1 MIRQIKCLYLL
12 FALGF
17 ATGPLSAQ
25 DTVSLHEKLYID
37 SIRKVLTRD
46 YARQMDRY
54 RTYSEQVAASSMATI
69 DSLEKKMQAMERELR
84 DLALWSDEL
93 RSDLEVLR
101 RGVEQ
106 NEAIIAVEKQRF
118 TRLLLIAGP
127 ALLALILLSTVLF
140 FLLIRRHQESTEYK
154 INALKKYTYTE
165 IEETRSDLMQQFK
178 KRVKKIRDGMKKNNE
193 KKKAKKE
200 AKKKHKSKKAKSK
213 KAGK

>member
-1 MIRQIKCLYLL
+1 MIRQIKFLYLL
-12 FALGF
+12 FALCF
-17 ATGPLSAQ
+17 APGHLPAQ
-25 DTVSLHEKLYID
+25 DSVSLHEKQYID
-37 SIRKVLTRD
+37 SIRQVLTRD
-46 YARQMDRY
+46 YTRQMDRY
-54 RTYSEQVAASSMATI
+54 RAYSEQVAASNRATI
-69 DSLEKKMQAMERELR
+69 DSLEKLMKAMERELR

-93 RSDLEVLR
+93 RSDLEVLQE
-101 RGVEQ
+101 GVEQ

-165 IEETRSDLMQQFK
+165 IEETRTDLMQQFK
-178 KRVKKIRDGMKKNNE
+178 KRVKKLRDGMKKNNE

-200 AKKKHKSKKAKSK
+200 DKKKNKSKKVKSK
-213 KAGK
+213 KTGK